1 MQEALTLELVFAVI
15 AAAGV
20 IYGVMKGRS
29 DGSAE
34 VLNRLTRLETK
45 MDLLTDDVEKHNSLV
60 ERTYKTEAD
69 LRTAFKRIDEHR
81 ERIERI
87 EGIKIGG
94 TE

>member
-20 IYGVMKGRS
+20 IYGVVKGRS

-45 MDLLTDDVEKHNSLV
+45 MDLI
-60 ERTYKTEAD
+60 TE
-69 LRTAFKRIDEHR
+69 TAFKRIDELKSR
-81 ERIERI
+81 DDKLEQKIEKFH
-87 EGIKIGG
+87 E
-94 TE
+94 